1 MTARE
6 QGFLLLTSELGVP
19 GRKTLTTA
27 QLRTLAKRV
36 QQSQWQGGD
45 RDLTLDDL
53 ISLGYSREL
62 AQRILVLLEDGEL
75 LNYYCQKGR
84 QQACYS
90 LSRVTSVYP
99 DVLRQKLGWEAPGC
113 LWYKGNLGILNMPKI
128 ALVGSRELN
137 EENQRFAEEVGRQAA
152 LQGYVLVSGNARGA
166 DKAAQFACLHHGG
179 KVISVVADSLAQRTQ
194 RENVL
199 YLSEDDFDAPFSA
212 QRAISRNRVIH
223 SLGQM
228 TFVAQSGY
236 ETGGT
241 WDGTVKNLR
250 FGWSPVYVYADG
262 SPAQCVLADMGA
274 QPVNF
279 SQLSN
284 FLTLPAPVADLF
296 TNGGNTHEQ
305 SR

>member
-1 MTARE
+1 MNARE

-19 GRKTLTTA
+19 GRKALTTA
-27 QLRTLAKRV
+27 QLRTLAQRMKRLPRPT
-36 QQSQWQGGD
+36 QD
-45 RDLTLDDL
+45 RQLQEQDLLA
-53 ISLGYSREL
+53 LGYSREM
-62 AQRILVLLEDGEL
+62 ARRILVLLEDGEL
-75 LNYYCQKGR
+75 LHYYCQRGK
-84 QQACYS
+84 QMECYPI
-90 LSRVTSVYP
+90 SRVTAGYP
-99 DVLRQKLGWEAPGC
+99 NALRQKLGWEAPGC
-113 LWYKGNLGILNMPKI
+113 LWYKGDLSLLELP
-128 ALVGSRELN
+128 AVSLVGSRELHA
-137 EENQRFAEEVGRQAA
+137 ENQRFAEEVGRQAA
-152 LQGYVLVSGNARGA
+152 LQGYALVSGNARGA
-166 DKAAQFACLHHGG
+166 DKAAQFACLRHGG
-179 KVISVVADSLAQRTQ
+179 KVICVVADSLAQRTA

-199 YLSEDDFDAPFSA
+199 YLSEDDFDAPFTA

-274 QPVNF
+274 QPVDF

>member
-1 MTARE
+1 MIA
-6 QGFLLLTSELGVP
+6 
-19 GRKTLTTA
+19 
-27 QLRTLAKRV
+27 
-36 QQSQWQGGD
+36 
-45 RDLTLDDL
+45 
-53 ISLGYSREL
+53 LGYDEGMAR
-62 AQRILVLLEDGEL
+62 RIVSLLEEEEL
-75 LNYYCQKGR
+75 LDYCLRKAGR
-84 QQACYS
+84 ASCVPVTRASEAYP
-90 LSRVTSVYP
+90 LSVR
-99 DVLRQKLGWEAPGC
+99 KHLGLDSPGC
-113 LWYKGNLGILNMPKI
+113 LWAKGDLSILEMPKVS
-128 ALVGSRELN
+128 LVGSRVLQQ
-137 EENQRFAEEVGRQAA
+137 ENREFAAEAGRQAA
-152 LQGYVLVSGNARGA
+152 EQGFALVSGNAKGA
-166 DKAAQFACLHHGG
+166 DQMAQEACLDAGG
-179 KVISVVADSLAQRTQ
+179 CVISVVADELDRKEP
-194 RENVL
+194 RERML
-199 YLSEDDFDAPFSA
+199 YLSEEDFDAPFSA
-212 QRAISRNRVIH
+212 IRALSRNRVIH

-274 QPVNF
+274 QPVDF